1 MAIES
6 TLPVGREMKTK
17 TREKFYLYKMTVDN
31 GGAPC
36 IKRSLLSLAICK
48 PVIRRTAEKG
58 DIIIGFAANSLYR
71 DNRLIY
77 IAKVSKKLSAK
88 KYYSQQEYG
97 RRPDCIYFWDGRN
110 FRYRRDAK
118 FHTKEDLAHD
128 LGKPP
133 KYHCAQ
139 VLLSRTFR
147 YFGCGGPRKF
157 GEKYPQLAAKIKSLA
172 QGHRVIKLP
181 DDLRHEIRRFAAKL
195 WKHRSAFSRTW
206 TPDVRLTTC
215 LRNDGGS
222 VECST

>member
-1 MAIES
+1 
-6 TLPVGREMKTK
+6 
-17 TREKFYLYKMTVDN
+17 MTVDN

-36 IKRSLLSLAICK
+36 IKKRLLSLAICK
-48 PVIRRTAEKG
+48 PAIRRTAEKG
-58 DIIIGFAANSLYR
+58 DIIIGVAAKSLYP

-77 IAKVSKKLSAK
+77 IARVNKTISGK

-97 RRPDCIYFWDGRN
+97 RRPDCIYLWDGCN
-110 FRYRRDAK
+110 FKYRRDAK
-118 FHTKEDLAHD
+118 FHSKEDLAHD

-133 KYHCAQ
+133 QYDCAH

-147 YFGCGGPRKF
+147 YFGGKGPRNF
-157 GEKYPQLAAKIKSLA
+157 GEKYPQLAAKIKSLS
-172 QGHRVIKLP
+172 QGHRVNKLP
-181 DDLRHEIRRFAAKL
+181 DDLRRELRRFAAEL
-195 WKHRSAFSRTW
+195 WKHRSAFSRTG